1 MGYYSGDNANM
12 VSKGLHAPKPGL
24 NSVGEYQVAGRPFV
38 KSILGSTID
47 AVIVDGTDAVLPGGD
62 IANQAIVEFPF
73 VTSRLVVSNQTDQ
86 PIAVYFCSLTVT
98 DADTPANSGV
108 KANHNYFII
117 PKPESTGTSYP
128 KLDINVKCRKV
139 YIAGYQASGGSDAPS
154 SGTVSIAAELTNIE
168 EPYDCDVDNIVGISG

>member
-47 AVIVDGTDAVLPGGD
+47 ALIIDGTDTALGGGD
-62 IANQAIVEFPF
+62 IADQAIVEFPF
-73 VTSRLVVSNQTDQ
+73 ITSRLVVSNQTDQ
-86 PIAVYFCSLTVT
+86 PIAVYFCSLTVVDGET
-98 DADTPANSGV
+98 ANSGV
-108 KANHNYFII
+108 KVNHNYFII
-117 PKPESTGTSYP
+117 PKPESAGPSYP

-139 YIAGYQASGGSDAPS
+139 YIAGYQPSGSSTAPS

-168 EPYDCDVDNIVGISG
+168 EPYDCDVDNIDGISG